1 MIILDVVDAA
11 LREATRERRER
22 GRSESL
28 RLQGRAGEC
37 TPPGSDARPELG
49 EALSRPAEDLEHPR
63 RQDGI
68 VQDDIVEKRRIAE
81 QHVHE
86 LAGIVSRGLRIE
98 PDARLENAV
107 PEIANGAHLAH
118 DLAEHLLIF
127 DGRDRHLDALLDR
140 DRTGAFLDGAGLA
153 TDVVDRL
160 DRGFH
165 DPIKRGGR
173 VFSTT
178 SVRDGPLSGKKEPT
192 GC

>member
-1 MIILDVVDAA
+1 MIILDVIDAA

-22 GRSESL
+22 GRIKPL
-28 RLQGRAGEC
+28 RLQGRAGEG

-49 EALSRPAEDLEHPR
+49 EALSRPAEGLEHPG

-68 VQDDIVEKRRIAE
+68 VQDDVVEKRRIAE

-86 LAGIVSRGLRIE
+86 LAGVVSRGLRIE
-98 PDARLENAV
+98 PDARLENSG

-118 DLAEHLLIF
+118 DLAEHALIL

-140 DRTGAFLDGAGLA
+140 DGAGAFLDGAGLA
-153 TDVVDRL
+153 TDVVDGL

-165 DPIKRGGR
+165 DPIKRAGR

-178 SVRDGPLSGKKEPT
+178 SVHNKLPMARSPRSS
-192 GC
+192 